1 MYYSLYPKNFEAFVT
16 VPNAFAPHEL
26 DILEDM
32 IRTQTM
38 TPGVVGNNET
48 NKAIRDSR
56 IRWIS
61 PYNEMPWVFDRISTI
76 IKEVND
82 KFFGMELSHTESVQ
96 LTEYD
101 AEYQGFYGYH
111 TDSRYGATGETRYR
125 KLSLSMQLTDPSLY
139 EGGELLLYPDNFNN
153 PQVASRDRGTMTL
166 FRSHIIHEVKPV
178 TKGVRYSFVTWCHGP
193 LWK

>member
-1 MYYSLYPKNFEAFVT
+1 MYFSLYPKNFEAFVT

-32 IRTQTM
+32 IRTQTL
-38 TPGVVGNNET
+38 TTGVVGNNET
-48 NKAIRDSR
+48 NKSIRDSR

-61 PYNEMPWVFDRISTI
+61 PQEMSWVFERISTI

-82 KFFGMELSHTESVQ
+82 KYFGIDLNHTESVQ

-101 AEYQGFYGYH
+101 SEYHGFYGYH
-111 TDSRYGATGETRYR
+111 ADSRYGATGDSRFR
-125 KLSLSMQLTDPSLY
+125 KLSVSMQLTDPSLY
-139 EGGELLLYPDNFNN
+139 EGGELLLYPDSF
-153 PQVASRDRGTMTL
+153 DRPEMADRTRGSMTL
-166 FRSHIIHEVKPV
+166 FRSHILHQVKPV
-178 TKGVRYSFVTWCHGP
+178 TKGTRYSFVTWCHGP